1 MHRNVKLE
9 AQLIDDLLD
18 LTRISRG
25 KVELRFEAVDVRLA
39 IEQALE
45 ICSEDIASKEDLSV
59 ETELGVGEHWI
70 WADPT
75 RIRQVFWNLLTNAVK
90 FTPKGGRIMIRT
102 ASQRAG
108 WLLIE
113 VADTGLGI
121 EPEQATRI
129 FNAFEQGERTVT
141 RRFGGLGLGLTIT
154 RSLVSMHSGSI
165 SVQSE
170 GKGKGSSFRIELPLL
185 RNSPNAVA
193 VRSSTMPSSS

>member
-1 MHRNVKLE
+1 
-9 AQLIDDLLD
+9 
-18 LTRISRG
+18 
-25 KVELRFEAVDVRLA
+25 
-39 IEQALE
+39 
-45 ICSEDIASKEDLSV
+45 
-59 ETELGVGEHWI
+59 
-70 WADPT
+70 
-75 RIRQVFWNLLTNAVK
+75 
-90 FTPKGGRIMIRT
+90 MIRT

-108 WLLIE
+108 WLLIQ

-193 VRSSTMPSSS
+193 VRSSTMPSSSLSLSILLVDDHNDTRGSAGPTFDAARPSGGDGRRREIRAGTRPDGAV